1 MDKQKDVDI
10 LKPLRDKVT
19 KDAKTIVG
27 LMSGHLRADADP
39 AKLEETIFNYLCD
52 HALPEETAKMAEVLS
67 IADRRGAD

>member
-1 MDKQKDVDI
+1 MDNKKDVDL

-27 LMSGHLRADADP
+27 LMSGNLKPGANP
-39 AKLEETIFNYLCD
+39 AELEEAIFNYLCD

-67 IADRRGAD
+67 TLDRKGDD